1 MRNSSTTII
10 EQPAQPFKQLK
21 LIYFGH
27 FQLIPPKKEICAWK
41 GSNSYTPDQSFSEE
55 TKLSEPAKRTEHKRP
70 LLEPALLPPSFLLSF
85 ARNPTSFQL
94 EDTSNMIRWGAEIS
108 SPICVIILQAVKA
121 VTAQH
126 RHRVSSLSRVQC
138 CSKACEET

>member
-1 MRNSSTTII
+1 MQGGGVRNSSTTII
-10 EQPAQPFKQLK
+10 EQPVQPFKQLK

-55 TKLSEPAKRTEHKRP
+55 TKLSEPAKRT
-70 LLEPALLPPSFLLSF
+70 LLKPALLPPSFLLSF

-94 EDTSNMIRWGAEIS
+94 EATSNMIRRGAEIEIS
-108 SPICVIILQAVKA
+108 SPICVIILRAVKA
-121 VTAQH
+121 LTAQH
-126 RHRVSSLSRVQC
+126 RHRVSSL
-138 CSKACEET
+138 